1 MDLKYIACA
10 INNDYLGRWYNPCR
24 FYPLS
29 FCFDYGEMI
38 SANWRNCD
46 GTRSCFYC
54 SGYSDCGLVYLTFDE
69 SNDNTFSVTRH
80 YWTDLLTGDVLQF
93 YSTFPDI
100 YHPYFCD
107 HGQLGGDKEPCT
119 GAVRNCK
126 IRNGY
131 FWPDSDNFYIEL
143 NTLTKVS
150 KCENA
155 CRPPDGYYTRN
166 YCLIEQNSGN
176 MISCALNYA
185 NKNTYSGL
193 YECKPGYVKVYYE
206 CIDEKLIQNSA
217 MYFSNVYSFPNVVFS
232 PADKTIEN
240 MDYLDWK
247 EETRIASYYL
257 EIWIKFD
264 ALNNKKD
271 NSEVEYYL

>member
-1 MDLKYIACA
+1 MELQKIIDLLDINIKKNSRFILQNANLNPTRIFLRQIKCYRDYIDFRLMDLKYIACA

-119 GAVRNCK
+119 GAVHNCK

-131 FWPDSDNFYIEL
+131 FWPDSENTYIEL

-150 KCENA
+150 KCEN
-155 CRPPDGYYTRN
+155 
-166 YCLIEQNSGN
+166 
-176 MISCALNYA
+176 
-185 NKNTYSGL
+185 
-193 YECKPGYVKVYYE
+193 
-206 CIDEKLIQNSA
+206 
-217 MYFSNVYSFPNVVFS
+217 
-232 PADKTIEN
+232 
-240 MDYLDWK
+240 
-247 EETRIASYYL
+247 
-257 EIWIKFD
+257 
-264 ALNNKKD
+264 
-271 NSEVEYYL
+271 